1 MNSCCNLNSFITKQN
16 KERVTLSHGHLHFR
30 STLRQKK
37 KNYENSNI
45 SPCKNIIF
53 KKSSKSNQNP
63 SIYYNEG
70 RFFSRGRGQ
79 VSPRLVMG
87 SIFGGLHVLLLKFYS
102 SLTHQKVVEGVR

>member
-16 KERVTLSHGHLHFR
+16 KKCVTLSHGHLHFQ

-37 KNYENSNI
+37 KNNENSNI

-53 KKSSKSNQNP
+53 EKYSKSNQNP

-70 RFFSRGRGQ
+70 HFFSRGGVESVQDLLRVQ
-79 VSPRLVMG
+79 YLVDCMC
-87 SIFGGLHVLLLKFYS
+87 YY
-102 SLTHQKVVEGVR
+102 